1 MRISVNLASK
11 PFADIGPAIWRLRI
25 AMLAMAVV
33 CIALGIGLY
42 FIHNAAAASRVRERS
57 LDTSIARL
65 DHERQNYQDIMHE
78 PQNSQVLDQTHA
90 LNQLIDAKAFS
101 WTLAAE
107 DLERVLPGGVQVTT
121 LEPTVDKKDGHIT
134 VRLRVVGPRDKA
146 VELVQNLEH
155 SRRFLQ
161 PRIIGES
168 AEGSSAPGAAMQPV
182 SATNR
187 VNFELLADYNTTTP
201 EESKTAQKSSATGED
216 ETATPG
222 AEGTNATSSSRGPG
236 LRRPPSTGVSHPP
249 HRKTARK
256 PNPKPNPGAPR

>member
-11 PFADIGPAIWRLRI
+11 PFADIGPAIQRLRI

-42 FIHNAAAASRVRERS
+42 FIHNAAVASRTREQS
-57 LDTSIARL
+57 LDNSIARL
-65 DHERQNYQDIMHE
+65 DHERQNYVTTMQQ
-78 PQNSQVLDQTHA
+78 PQNAQVLDQTRT
-90 LNQLIDAKAFS
+90 LNHLIDAKAFS

-168 AEGSSAPGAAMQPV
+168 AEGSSGPGAAMQPV

-187 VNFELLADYNTTTP
+187 VNFELLADYNTTP
-201 EESKTAQKSSATGED
+201 EESKAAHESSPSGEED
-216 ETATPG
+216 SAASG
-222 AEGTNATSSSRGPG
+222 AEKTNATPSRGPG
-236 LRRPPSTGVSHPP
+236 LRKPPHTGVSHPP
-249 HRKTARK
+249 RHRTGRK
-256 PNPKPNPGAPR
+256 ANSKPNPGAPR